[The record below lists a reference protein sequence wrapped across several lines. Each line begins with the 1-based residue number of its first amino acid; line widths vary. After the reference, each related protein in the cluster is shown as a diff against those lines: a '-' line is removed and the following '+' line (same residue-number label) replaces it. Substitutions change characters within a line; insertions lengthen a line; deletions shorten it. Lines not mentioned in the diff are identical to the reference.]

1 MESNFNQK
9 RLLVIGDGSI
19 FDEGVTQ
26 LLEQD
31 TKMLVSHLIYSADLA
46 FLNVFRTIPQPDFIL
61 VCEFRLLDTAHIL
74 NSVSSHPT
82 VMGLPLVVIKLFST
96 AIDLYARPIIVA
108 GKISS
113 KPRQIHVRK
122 VDDLLNVVRR
132 Y

>member
-1 MESNFNQK
+1 VKSNFNPK
-9 RLLVIGDGSI
+9 RLLIIGDGSI

-26 LLEQD
+26 MLQQD
-31 TKMLVSHLIYSADLA
+31 ANMLISHPIYSDDLA
-46 FLNVFRTIPQPDFIL
+46 FLNMFQMIARPDFIL
-61 VCEFRLLDTAHIL
+61 VCEFRSLDTAYIL
-74 NSVSSHPT
+74 NSISSHPT
-82 VMGLPLVVIKLFST
+82 MMGLPLVVIKLSNT
-96 AIDLYARPIIVA
+96 VIDLYARPIIVA